1 MSFFSKTRIR
11 ATELYQDAFYFLQE
25 KYEQA
30 TEVFTP
36 ASPFGQILTVTANL
50 GELIFYYIEATIT
63 ELNIFRARNIE
74 SIYGMS
80 RLTGHDPT
88 RGISARGI
96 IGLRPNTSAS
106 TRIEGNFIQIDRLS
120 KVRVE
125 DNSLDYFINFNSDFI
140 RLQKNSRE
148 FINVEI
154 IQGEINGVYS
164 YWRYYRRGVIMNLTN
179 PKVSIFFL
187 AFLPQFADPVRGPVV
202 VQLLQLGALF
212 IGATILVFGSI
223 ALLAGTLGQWLQRSP
238 RVQVVL
244 NRLAGTVFIMLAIKL
259 ATSQR

>member
-1 MSFFSKTRIR
+1 MSTAIGAHMLAVETIIAFFS
-11 ATELYQDAFYFLQE
+11 AAVL
-25 KYEQA
+25 
-30 TEVFTP
+30 
-36 ASPFGQILTVTANL
+36 L
-50 GELIFYYIEATIT
+50 GLAPGPD
-63 ELNIFRARNIE
+63 NIFVLTQSALRGRGPGLVIVLGLCSGLLVHTAAVAFGVAVIFKTSIVAFTVLKFIGAGYLVYLAWQAFRAE
-74 SIYGMS
+74 
-80 RLTGHDPT
+80 P
-88 RGISARGI
+88 
-96 IGLRPNTSAS
+96 
-106 TRIEGNFIQIDRLS
+106 
-120 KVRVE
+120 
-125 DNSLDYFINFNSDFI
+125 
-140 RLQKNSRE
+140 
-148 FINVEI
+148 EI